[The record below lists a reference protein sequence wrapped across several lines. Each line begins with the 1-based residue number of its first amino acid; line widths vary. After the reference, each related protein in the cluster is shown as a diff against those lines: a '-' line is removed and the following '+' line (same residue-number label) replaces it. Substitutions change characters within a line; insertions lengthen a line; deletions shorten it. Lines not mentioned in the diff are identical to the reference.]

1 MRLTLPY
8 LLVLALGACLLLS
21 VACTPYPEGPR
32 ISFQSA
38 LNKISSSWQVREASL
53 NGVDITAE
61 YDGEFYSFDEDG
73 DFQRLEKT
81 FQITIPPFSQ
91 DTILPIVGQGEWAFV
106 NNNEEV
112 EWLYDFTYRDPYN
125 SDVRYTEQ
133 FNERWRID
141 RLADGELWLRN
152 DSMTLRMEFFTD

>member
-8 LLVLALGACLLLS
+8 LLLLALGAGMLLS

-32 ISFQSA
+32 VSFQSA
-38 LNKISSSWQVREASL
+38 LSKISSSWQVREASL
-53 NGVDITAE
+53 NGVDITSE
-61 YDGEFYSFDEDG
+61 YDGEFFSFDEDG

-81 FQITIPPFSQ
+81 FLITLPPFSQ
-91 DTILPIVGQGEWAFV
+91 DTIVPIVGEGEWEFV

-112 EWLYDFTYRDPYN
+112 EWLFSYTFRDPYN
-125 SDVRYTEQ
+125 SDVRYSEEI
-133 FNERWRID
+133 NERWMID